1 MATTDPTSPTA
12 RALLALEL
20 IQAEPGITATRL
32 ARSLGVT
39 ERAARRYVGILREAE
54 IPILAA
60 RGAGGGYTV
69 GRGVRLPPLVFSSTE
84 ALGLVMAVLESHHD
98 AADTSDP
105 VGGALRKIM
114 RALPEAVAAQAELV
128 RRTAR
133 PVRDRGA
140 VPPDPTITAGLVQA
154 AAGRHLARLGYRT
167 ASGAEWETVVEP
179 WAVVARHGRWYL
191 LCRVPSRDEL
201 RTYRVDRVRTVKE
214 LDERFEPPA
223 DLDPVAVLEDNFALG
238 WEFATEVLIDA
249 PLAEV
254 QPWLSRTVGRL
265 EAIDAERTRLV
276 GSTSDTPWYAEILA
290 ALPMTFHV
298 VGGPELTAAVRALGE
313 RMSAAAE
320 DA

>member
-1 MATTDPTSPTA
+1 MATNPTSPTA

-32 ARSLGVT
+32 AGSLGVT

-54 IPILAA
+54 IPILSV
-60 RGAGGGYTV
+60 RGVHGGYSV

-84 ALGLVMAVLESHHD
+84 ALGLVMAVLEGAHD
-98 AADTSDP
+98 VTDTADP
-105 VGGALRKIM
+105 VGSALRKIM

-128 RRTAR
+128 RRQAR
-133 PVRDRGA
+133 PARDRGA
-140 VPPDPTITAGLVQA
+140 VPPDPAITAGLVQA
-154 AAGRHLARLGYRT
+154 SANRHLARLAYR
-167 ASGAEWETVVEP
+167 SGSGSDQEVVVEP

-191 LCRVPSRDEL
+191 LCRRPARDQL
-201 RTYRVDRVRTVKE
+201 RTYRVDRVQQVVE
-214 LDERFEPPA
+214 LDRSFEPPP

-254 QPWLSRTVGRL
+254 RPWLSRTAGRL
-265 EAIDAERTRLV
+265 EAVDADHTRLV
-276 GSTSDTPWYAEILA
+276 GSTNDPPWYAEILA
-290 ALPMTFHV
+290 GLPMPFRV
-298 VGGPELTAAVRALGE
+298 VSGPQLRTAVRSLGERLLTAAG
-313 RMSAAAE
+313 